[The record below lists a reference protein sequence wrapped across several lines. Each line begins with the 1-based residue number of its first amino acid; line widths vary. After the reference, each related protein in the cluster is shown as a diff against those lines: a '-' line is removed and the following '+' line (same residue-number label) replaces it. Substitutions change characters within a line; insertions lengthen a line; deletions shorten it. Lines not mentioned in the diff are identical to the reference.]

1 MQSQSRQKT
10 FFLHSDDNPIE
21 RNSLMNVSLSHVL
34 DYGVD
39 EMIGGDRDH
48 LWHHIKP
55 HTCFKTQEQMVIVAG
70 KGLMVTDIRGR
81 EYLDATSGGVWCVNV
96 GYGRDSIADAVAAQ
110 MKKMAYFAGS
120 VGTIPSIK
128 LSGKL
133 LDLMPKMGKVYFSNS
148 GSEANEKSY
157 KIIRQATT
165 IDPARKGKFKILYR
179 DRDYHGTTIAVLAS
193 SGQAERKKDFGP
205 FPEGFVQIPHCLCY
219 RCPFGKTYPG
229 CDIQCARAVEEI
241 ILKEGPDSVGGLIV
255 EPITAGGG
263 IIIPVDEYFPIL
275 QAICK
280 KYGLFLV
287 IDEVVAGFGRTGKF
301 FGYQHFDVDPDMVTL
316 AKGMASAYE
325 PISATVVKQHVYDLF
340 LNDPS
345 DPDKRMHFFRDIS
358 TYGGCAGVM
367 AASLENIRI
376 METENLV
383 ENSRV
388 MGDYLLGR
396 LRELQDYP
404 VVGDVRGKGL
414 FCGVELVTDKQGKQP
429 PSEAQMGAVV
439 DAVKAEGVLLGRT
452 NSSLPGLNTTLY
464 YAPALVITREE
475 ADRMVDATRKGIQK
489 VFGG

>member
-1 MQSQSRQKT
+1 M
-10 FFLHSDDNPIE
+10 DN
-21 RNSLMNVSLSHVL
+21 LLSHVL
-34 DYGVD
+34 DYSVD
-39 EMIGGDRDH
+39 EMVGGDRDH

-55 HTCFKTQEQMVIVAG
+55 HKCFQVQEQMIIVAG

-96 GYGRDSIADAVAAQ
+96 GYGRESIADAVAAQ
-110 MKKMAYFAGS
+110 MKKMAYFAS
-120 VGTIPSIK
+120 SIGTIPSIK

-133 LDLMPKMGKVYFSNS
+133 LELMPKMGKVYYSNS

-165 IDPARKGKFKILYR
+165 IDPDRRGKYKILYR

-241 ILKEGPDSVGGLIV
+241 ILKEGPETVGGLIV

-263 IIIPVDEYFPIL
+263 IIVPVDEYFPML
-275 QAICK
+275 QEICK
-280 KYGLFLV
+280 KYGVFLV

-301 FGYQHFDVDPDMVTL
+301 LGHQHFNVDPDMITL

-358 TYGGCAGVM
+358 TYGGCTGAM

-376 METENLV
+376 IEAENLV

-388 MGDYLLGR
+388 MGDYLLDR
-396 LRELQDYP
+396 LRELLDHP
-404 VVGDVRGKGL
+404 AVGDVRGKGL
-414 FCGVELVTDKQGKQP
+414 FCGVELVNDKRGKQP
-429 PSEAQMGAVV
+429 PAEAQIGAVV
-439 DAVKAEGVLLGRT
+439 DVAKAEGVLVGRT

-464 YAPALVITREE
+464 YVPSLVITKDE
-475 ADRMVDATRKGIQK
+475 ADRMVDATKKGIEK
-489 VFGG
+489 VFG

>member
-1 MQSQSRQKT
+1 M
-10 FFLHSDDNPIE
+10 DD
-21 RNSLMNVSLSHVL
+21 SLSQIL

-39 EMIGGDRDH
+39 EMVRGDRDH

-55 HTCFKTQEQMVIVAG
+55 HKCFQNQEQMIIVAG
-70 KGLMVTDIRGR
+70 KGLTVTDIRGR

-133 LDLMPKMGKVYFSNS
+133 MELLPKMGKVYYSNS

-165 IDPARKGKFKILYR
+165 IDPARKGKYKILYR

-205 FPEGFVQIPHCLCY
+205 FPDGFVKIPHCLCY

-241 ILKEGPDSVGGLIV
+241 IRKEGPESVGGVIV

-275 QAICK
+275 QEICR
-280 KYGLFLV
+280 KYSVYLV
-287 IDEVVAGFGRTGKF
+287 IDEVVAGFGRTGRF
-301 FGYQHFDVDPDMVTL
+301 FGHQHFDVDPDMVTL

-325 PISATVVKQHVYDLF
+325 PISATVVKQDVYDLF
-340 LNDPS
+340 LNDPA
-345 DPDKRMHFFRDIS
+345 DPESRMHFFRDIS
-358 TYGGCAGVM
+358 TYGGCAGAM

-376 METENLV
+376 IEAENLT

-388 MGDYLLGR
+388 LGGYLLDR
-396 LRELQDYP
+396 MRELLEHP
-404 VVGDVRGKGL
+404 NVGDVRGKGL
-414 FCGVELVTDKQGKQP
+414 FLGVELVADKTSKAP
-429 PSEAQMGAVV
+429 PGEAQVSAVV
-439 DAVKAEGVLLGRT
+439 DAIKDEGVLVGRT

-475 ADRMVDATRKGIQK
+475 ADRMVDATRKGIEK
-489 VFGG
+489 AFG

>member
-255 EPITAGGG
+255 EPITAGGRHHH
-263 IIIPVDEYFPIL
+263 P
-275 QAICK
+275 
-280 KYGLFLV
+280 
-287 IDEVVAGFGRTGKF
+287 
-301 FGYQHFDVDPDMVTL
+301 
-316 AKGMASAYE
+316 
-325 PISATVVKQHVYDLF
+325 
-340 LNDPS
+340 
-345 DPDKRMHFFRDIS
+345 
-358 TYGGCAGVM
+358 
-367 AASLENIRI
+367 
-376 METENLV
+376 
-383 ENSRV
+383 
-388 MGDYLLGR
+388 
-396 LRELQDYP
+396 
-404 VVGDVRGKGL
+404 
-414 FCGVELVTDKQGKQP
+414 CG
-429 PSEAQMGAVV
+429 
-439 DAVKAEGVLLGRT
+439 
-452 NSSLPGLNTTLY
+452 
-464 YAPALVITREE
+464 
-475 ADRMVDATRKGIQK
+475 
-489 VFGG
+489 

>member
-1 MQSQSRQKT
+1 MN
-10 FFLHSDDNPIE
+10 DPITHAMDF
-21 RNSLMNVSLSHVL
+21 N
-34 DYGVD
+34 VD
-39 EMIGGDRDH
+39 EMVVGDRDH

-55 HTCFKTQEQMVIVAG
+55 HQCFQNQEQMIIVAG
-70 KGLMVTDIRGR
+70 NGLMVTDIRGR

-96 GYGRDSIADAVAAQ
+96 GYGRDSIADAAAAQ

-120 VGTIPSIK
+120 VGTVPSIK
-128 LSGKL
+128 LSGKIMEL
-133 LDLMPKMGKVYFSNS
+133 LPKMGKVYYSNS

-157 KIIRQATT
+157 KIIRQAAT
-165 IDPARKGKFKILYR
+165 IDPARRGKYKILYR
-179 DRDYHGTTIAVLAS
+179 DRDYHGTTIAALAS

-205 FPEGFVQIPHCLCY
+205 FPDGFVQIPHCLCY
-219 RCPFGKTYPG
+219 RCPFGKIYPR

-241 ILKEGPDSVGGLIV
+241 ILKEGPESVGGLIV

-275 QAICK
+275 QSICR

-287 IDEVVAGFGRTGKF
+287 IDEVVAGFGRTGRF
-301 FGYQHFDVDPDMVTL
+301 FGHQHFEVDPDMITL

-340 LNDPS
+340 LNDPV
-345 DPDKRMHFFRDIS
+345 DPDQRMHFFRDIS

-396 LRELQDYP
+396 LGELSDHP
-404 VVGDVRGKGL
+404 AVGDVRGKGL
-414 FCGVELVTDKQGKQP
+414 FCGVELVSDKQGKQP
-429 PSEAQMGAVV
+429 PSEAQVGAVV
-439 DAVKAEGVLLGRT
+439 DAAKAEGVLLGRT

-464 YAPALVITREE
+464 FAPALVITKEE
-475 ADRMVDATRKGIQK
+475 ADRVVDATQRGIEK
-489 VFGG
+489 VFG

>member
-1 MQSQSRQKT
+1 M
-10 FFLHSDDNPIE
+10 DG
-21 RNSLMNVSLSHVL
+21 SLSHVL

-39 EMIGGDRDH
+39 EMVVGDRDH

-55 HTCFKTQEQMVIVAG
+55 HKCFQVQEQMIIVAG
-70 KGLMVTDIRGR
+70 KGLTVTDIRGR

-110 MKKMAYFAGS
+110 MKKMPYFAGS

-128 LSGKL
+128 LSSKL
-133 LDLMPKMGKVYFSNS
+133 IQLLPTMGKVYFSNS

-165 IDPARKGKFKILYR
+165 IDPARKGKYKIMYR

-205 FPEGFVQIPHCLCY
+205 FPDGFVQIPHCLCY
-219 RCPFGKTYPG
+219 RCPFDKSYPN
-229 CDIQCARAVEEI
+229 CDIQCARTVEEI
-241 ILKEGPDSVGGLIV
+241 ILKEGPESVGGLIV

-263 IIIPVDEYFPIL
+263 IIVPVDEYFPIL
-275 QAICK
+275 QEICK
-280 KYGLFLV
+280 KYGVFMV

-301 FGYQHFDVDPDMVTL
+301 FGHQHFDVDPDMITL

-325 PISATVVKQHVYDLF
+325 PISATVVKQHIYDLF
-340 LNDPS
+340 LNDPA
-345 DPDKRMHFFRDIS
+345 DPNKRMHFFRDIS

-376 METENLV
+376 METEGLV

-396 LRELQDYP
+396 LRELIDHP
-404 VVGDVRGKGL
+404 AVGDVRGKGL
-414 FCGVELVTDKQGKQP
+414 FCGVELVAHKQGKQP
-429 PSEAQMGAVV
+429 PSEAQIGAVI

-464 YAPALVITREE
+464 FAPALVITKEE
-475 ADRMVDATRKGIQK
+475 ADRMVDATEKGIKK
-489 VFGG
+489 VFG

>member
-1 MQSQSRQKT
+1 M
-10 FFLHSDDNPIE
+10 DG
-21 RNSLMNVSLSHVL
+21 SLSHVL

-39 EMIGGDRDH
+39 EMVVGDRDH

-55 HTCFKTQEQMVIVAG
+55 HKCFQNQEQMIIVAG
-70 KGLMVTDIRGR
+70 KGLTVTDIRGR

-96 GYGRDSIADAVAAQ
+96 GFGRDSIADAVAAQ
-110 MKKMAYFAGS
+110 MKKMPYFAGS

-133 LDLMPKMGKVYFSNS
+133 IELLPTMGKVYYSNS

-165 IDPARKGKFKILYR
+165 IDPARKGKYKILYR

-193 SGQAERKKDFGP
+193 SGQAERKRDFGP

-219 RCPFGKTYPG
+219 RCPFDKSYPN
-229 CDIQCARAVEEI
+229 CDIQCARAVEAI

-263 IIIPVDEYFPIL
+263 IIVPVDEYFPIL
-275 QAICK
+275 QEICN
-280 KYGLFLV
+280 KYGLFMV

-301 FGYQHFDVDPDMVTL
+301 FGHQHFDVDPDMITL

-325 PISATVVKQHVYDLF
+325 PISATVVKQHLYDLF
-340 LNDPS
+340 LNDPA
-345 DPDKRMHFFRDIS
+345 DPNTRMHYFRDIS

-376 METENLV
+376 MESEALV
-383 ENSRV
+383 ENSQV

-396 LRELQDYP
+396 LGELLDHP
-404 VVGDVRGKGL
+404 AVGDVRGKGL
-414 FCGVELVTDKQGKQP
+414 FCGVELVAHKQDKQP
-429 PSEAQMGAVV
+429 PSEAQVGAVI

-464 YAPALVITREE
+464 YAPALVITKDEV
-475 ADRMVDATRKGIQK
+475 DRMVQATQKGIET
-489 VFGG
+489 VFG

>member
-1 MQSQSRQKT
+1 M
-10 FFLHSDDNPIE
+10 DN
-21 RNSLMNVSLSHVL
+21 LLSHVL
-34 DYGVD
+34 DYSVD
-39 EMIGGDRDH
+39 EMVGGDRDH

-55 HTCFKTQEQMVIVAG
+55 HKCFQVQEQMIIVAG

-96 GYGRDSIADAVAAQ
+96 GYGRESIADAVAAQ
-110 MKKMAYFAGS
+110 MKKMAYFAS
-120 VGTIPSIK
+120 SIGTIPSIK

-133 LDLMPKMGKVYFSNS
+133 LELMPKMGKVYYSNS

-165 IDPARKGKFKILYR
+165 IDPDRRGKYKILYR

-241 ILKEGPDSVGGLIV
+241 ILKEGPETVGGLIV

-263 IIIPVDEYFPIL
+263 I
-275 QAICK
+275 
-280 KYGLFLV
+280 
-287 IDEVVAGFGRTGKF
+287 VVAGFGRTGKF
-301 FGYQHFDVDPDMVTL
+301 LGHQHFNVDPDMITL

-358 TYGGCAGVM
+358 TYGGCTGAM

-376 METENLV
+376 IEAENLV

-388 MGDYLLGR
+388 MGDYLLDR
-396 LRELQDYP
+396 LRELLDHP
-404 VVGDVRGKGL
+404 AVGDVRGKGL
-414 FCGVELVTDKQGKQP
+414 FCGVELVNDKRGKQP
-429 PSEAQMGAVV
+429 PAEAQIGAVV
-439 DAVKAEGVLLGRT
+439 DVAM
-452 NSSLPGLNTTLY
+452 
-464 YAPALVITREE
+464 VITKDE
-475 ADRMVDATRKGIQK
+475 ADRMVDATKKGIEK
-489 VFGG
+489 VFG

>member
-1 MQSQSRQKT
+1 
-10 FFLHSDDNPIE
+10 
-21 RNSLMNVSLSHVL
+21 MNDSLSPVL

-55 HTCFKTQEQMVIVAG
+55 HSCFQTQEQMIIVAG
-70 KGLMVTDIRGR
+70 KGLTVTDIRGR
-81 EYLDATSGGVWCVNV
+81 DYLDATSGGVWCVNV
-96 GYGRDSIADAVAAQ
+96 GFGRDSIADAVAAQ
-110 MKKMAYFAGS
+110 MKQMAYFAGS

-133 LDLMPKMGKVYFSNS
+133 LELMPEMGKVYFSNS

-157 KIIRQATT
+157 KIIRQVTT
-165 IDPARKGKFKILYR
+165 IDPSRRGKYKILYR

-219 RCPFGKTYPG
+219 RCPFGRTYPG
-229 CDIQCARAVEEI
+229 CDIQCARAVEDI

-263 IIIPVDEYFPIL
+263 IIVPVDEYFPIL
-275 QAICK
+275 QDICRR
-280 KYGLFLV
+280 YGVFLV

-325 PISATVVKQHVYDLF
+325 PISATVVKQHVYDRF
-340 LNDPS
+340 LNDPA
-345 DPDKRMHFFRDIS
+345 DPEKRMHFFRDIS
-358 TYGGCAGVM
+358 TYGGCTGIM

-376 METENLV
+376 MEAEGLV

-396 LRELQDYP
+396 LEELLAHP

-414 FCGVELVTDKQGKQP
+414 FCGVELVVDKQGKQP
-429 PSEAQMGAVV
+429 PKEAQMAAVV

-464 YAPALVITREE
+464 FAPALVITKEE
-475 ADRMVDATRKGIQK
+475 ADRMVDATRKGIET
-489 VFGG
+489 VFG

>member
-1 MQSQSRQKT
+1 M
-10 FFLHSDDNPIE
+10 DD
-21 RNSLMNVSLSHVL
+21 SLSQIL

-39 EMIGGDRDH
+39 EMVRGDRDH

-55 HTCFKTQEQMVIVAG
+55 HKCFQNQEQMIVVAG
-70 KGLMVTDIRGR
+70 KGLTVTDIRGR

-128 LSGKL
+128 LSRKL
-133 LDLMPKMGKVYFSNS
+133 IELLPNMGKVYYSNS

-165 IDPARKGKFKILYR
+165 IDPGRKGKYKILYR

-205 FPEGFVQIPHCLCY
+205 FPDGFVQIPHCLCY
-219 RCPFGKTYPG
+219 RCPFDKSYPA
-229 CDIQCARAVEEI
+229 CDIQCARAVEKI
-241 ILKEGPDSVGGLIV
+241 IRKEGPESVGGLIV

-263 IIIPVDEYFPIL
+263 IIIPVDEYFPML
-275 QAICK
+275 QEICR
-280 KYGLFLV
+280 KYGVLLV
-287 IDEVVAGFGRTGKF
+287 IDEVVAGFGRTGRF
-301 FGYQHFDVDPDMVTL
+301 FGHQHFDVDPDMVTL

-325 PISATVVKQHVYDLF
+325 PISATVVKQHLYELF
-340 LNDPS
+340 LNDPV
-345 DPDKRMHFFRDIS
+345 DPESRMHFFRDIS

-376 METENLV
+376 MEAENLV

-388 MGDYLLGR
+388 MGDYLLDR
-396 LRELQDYP
+396 LRELLGHP
-404 VVGDVRGKGL
+404 GVGDVRGKGL
-414 FCGVELVTDKQGKQP
+414 FCGVELVIDKQGKQP
-429 PSEAQMGAVV
+429 PSEAQIGAVV

-464 YAPALVITREE
+464 FAPALVITRDEV
-475 ADRMVDATRKGIQK
+475 DQMVDATRIGIEK

>member
-1 MQSQSRQKT
+1 M
-10 FFLHSDDNPIE
+10 DD
-21 RNSLMNVSLSHVL
+21 SLSHVL

-39 EMIGGDRDH
+39 EMVVGDRDH

-55 HTCFKTQEQMVIVAG
+55 HKCFQNQEQMIIVAG

-96 GYGRDSIADAVAAQ
+96 GFGRDSIADAVAAQ
-110 MKKMAYFAGS
+110 MKKMPYFAGS

-128 LSGKL
+128 LSSKL
-133 LDLMPKMGKVYFSNS
+133 IELLPRMGKVYFSNS

-165 IDPARKGKFKILYR
+165 IDPDRKGKYKILYR

-193 SGQAERKKDFGP
+193 SGQAERRKAFGP

-219 RCPFGKTYPG
+219 RCPFDKSYPN

-241 ILKEGPDSVGGLIV
+241 ILKEGPERVGGLIV

-263 IIIPVDEYFPIL
+263 IIVPVDEYFPIL
-275 QAICK
+275 QEICR
-280 KYGLFLV
+280 KYGVFMV

-301 FGYQHFDVDPDMVTL
+301 FGHQHFDVDPDMITL

-325 PISATVVKQHVYDLF
+325 PISATVVKQHLYDLF
-340 LNDPS
+340 LNDPA
-345 DPDKRMHFFRDIS
+345 DQDKRMHFFRDIS

-376 METENLV
+376 METEGLV

-396 LRELQDYP
+396 LGELLDHP
-404 VVGDVRGKGL
+404 AVGDVRGKGL
-414 FCGVELVTDKQGKQP
+414 FCGVELVANKQGKQP
-429 PSEAQMGAVV
+429 PSEAQIGAVV
-439 DAVKAEGVLLGRT
+439 DAVKSEGVLLGRT

-464 YAPALVITREE
+464 YAPALVITKDE
-475 ADRMVDATRKGIQK
+475 ADRMVQATQKGIEK
-489 VFGG
+489 VFG

>member
-1 MQSQSRQKT
+1 
-10 FFLHSDDNPIE
+10 
-21 RNSLMNVSLSHVL
+21 MNDSLSHVL

-55 HTCFKTQEQMVIVAG
+55 HSCFQKQEQMIIVAG
-70 KGLMVTDIRGR
+70 NGLTVTDIRGR

-110 MKKMAYFAGS
+110 MKQMAYFAGS

-133 LDLMPKMGKVYFSNS
+133 LELMPEMGKVYFSNS

-157 KIIRQATT
+157 KIIRQTTT
-165 IDPARKGKFKILYR
+165 IDPSRKGKYKILYR

-219 RCPFGKTYPG
+219 RCPFGRTYPG

-263 IIIPVDEYFPIL
+263 IIVPVDEYFPIL
-275 QAICK
+275 QDICRR
-280 KYGLFLV
+280 YGVFLV

-325 PISATVVKQHVYDLF
+325 PISATVVKQHVYDRF
-340 LNDPS
+340 LNDPA

-358 TYGGCAGVM
+358 TYGGCTGVM

-376 METENLV
+376 MESEGLV

-396 LRELQDYP
+396 LQELLAHP

-429 PSEAQMGAVV
+429 PSEARMGAVV

-464 YAPALVITREE
+464 FAPALVITREE
-475 ADRMVDATRKGIQK
+475 ADRMVDATRKGIET
-489 VFGG
+489 VFG

>member
-1 MQSQSRQKT
+1 MDVA
-10 FFLHSDDNPIE
+10 LPPIP
-21 RNSLMNVSLSHVL
+21 
-34 DYGVD
+34 DYSVD
-39 EMIGGDRDH
+39 EMIEGDRDH

-55 HTCFKTQEQMVIVAG
+55 HRCFKTQEQMIIVGG
-70 KGLMVTDIRGR
+70 KGLMVTDIRGN

-96 GYGRDSIADAVAAQ
+96 GYGRESIADAVAAQ
-110 MKKMAYFAGS
+110 MKKMAYFSGS

-133 LDLMPKMGKVYFSNS
+133 LELLPGMEKVYYSNS

-157 KIIRQATT
+157 KIIRQAST
-165 IDPARKGKFKILYR
+165 INPERKGKYKILYR

-219 RCPFGKTYPG
+219 RCPFGKSYPD
-229 CDIQCARAVEEI
+229 CDIQCARAVEKI
-241 ILKEGPDSVGGLIV
+241 ILEEGPETVGGLIV

-275 QAICK
+275 HDICR
-280 KYGLFLV
+280 KYGVFMV
-287 IDEVVAGFGRTGKF
+287 IDEVVAGFCRTGKF
-301 FGYQHFDVDPDMVTL
+301 FGHQHFDVDPDMITL

-340 LNDPS
+340 LNDPGN
-345 DPDKRMHFFRDIS
+345 PDKRMNFFRDIS
-358 TYGGCAGVM
+358 TYGGCAGAM

-376 METENLV
+376 MEAENLA

-388 MGDYLLGR
+388 MGDYLLDR
-396 LRELQDYP
+396 LQELRAYP
-404 VVGDVRGKGL
+404 AVGDVRGKGL
-414 FCGVELVTDKQGKQP
+414 FCGVELVTDRQGKQP
-429 PSEAQMGAVV
+429 PTEAQMGAVV
-439 DAVKAEGVLLGRT
+439 DAVKARGVLVGRT

-464 YAPALVITREE
+464 FAPALVITRAEV
-475 ADRMVDATRKGIQK
+475 DRMVDATQKGIEK

>member
-1 MQSQSRQKT
+1 M
-10 FFLHSDDNPIE
+10 DE
-21 RNSLMNVSLSHVL
+21 SLSHVL
-34 DYGVD
+34 DFGVD
-39 EMIGGDRDH
+39 EMVVGDRDS

-55 HTCFKTQEQMVIVAG
+55 HQCFQNQEQMIIVAG
-70 KGLMVTDIRGR
+70 KGLTVTDIRGR

-96 GYGRDSIADAVAAQ
+96 GYGRDSIAEAVAAQ
-110 MKKMAYFAGS
+110 MKQMAYFAGS
-120 VGTIPSIK
+120 VGTVPSIK
-128 LSGKL
+128 LSIKL
-133 LDLMPKMGKVYFSNS
+133 LDLLPEMGKVYYSNS

-157 KIIRQATT
+157 KIIRQSAS
-165 IDPARKGKFKILYR
+165 IDPARKGKYKILYR

-219 RCPFGKTYPG
+219 RCPFGKIYPN
-229 CDIQCARAVEEI
+229 CDIQCARSVEEI
-241 ILKEGPDSVGGLIV
+241 ILKAGPESVGGLIV

-263 IIIPVDEYFPIL
+263 IIVPVDEYFPIL
-275 QAICK
+275 QEICI

-301 FGYQHFDVDPDMVTL
+301 FGHQHFEVDPDMITL

-340 LNDPS
+340 LNDPV

-376 METENLV
+376 MEAENLV

-396 LRELQDYP
+396 LRELNDHP
-404 VVGDVRGKGL
+404 AVGDVRGKGL
-414 FCGVELVTDKQGKQP
+414 FCGVELVTDKQEKQP
-429 PSEAQMGAVV
+429 PSEAQVGAVV

-464 YAPALVITREE
+464 FAPALVITKDE
-475 ADRMVDATRKGIQK
+475 ADRMVDATQKGIEK
-489 VFGG
+489 VFG